1 MSTRIN
7 DKRALQSAQQQLF
20 GLEQYLH
27 GTGLDANLLH
37 LVKMR
42 ASQINGCAFCLAMH
56 ARDLRENGE
65 REDRIYVLDA
75 WRETDWFTDRERA
88 ALAWTE
94 AVTALPNQQVPDEV
108 FEQARAEFSER
119 DLADLTLAVIA
130 INGWNRLNI
139 ALAQTPPVAF
149 TIDAKKDVAAD

>member
-1 MSTRIN
+1 MSIRIN
-7 DKRALQSAQQQLF
+7 DKRALQGAQQQLL
-20 GLEQYLH
+20 GLEQYVH

-75 WRETDWFTDRERA
+75 WREAGWFSDRERA

-94 AVTALPNQQVPDEV
+94 EVTTLPSQQVSDEV
-108 FEQARAEFSER
+108 FELARAQFSER
-119 DLADLTLAVIA
+119 ELADLTLAVIA
-130 INGWNRLNI
+130 INGWNRANI
-139 ALAQTPPVAF
+139 AFHTPPVPF
-149 TIDAKKDVAAD
+149 TIGAKEGVAAD